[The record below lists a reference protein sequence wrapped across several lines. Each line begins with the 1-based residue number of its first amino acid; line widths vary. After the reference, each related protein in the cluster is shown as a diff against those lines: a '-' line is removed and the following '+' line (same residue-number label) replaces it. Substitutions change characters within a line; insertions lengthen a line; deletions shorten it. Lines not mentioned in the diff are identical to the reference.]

1 LDRPLDPWGGAWEA
15 AQDERA
21 SDALARLGAAA
32 PQFFA
37 DAELVGARSVDLRF
51 YADHR
56 LLELEIERGS
66 VPERAFALHGTE
78 RTRWLNGDSAPIHET
93 NADEALGLTDDT
105 VEDYLRFFLYFVR
118 GESGPFVLVES
129 PDQIAAADASAL
141 RITPL
146 TMRERDADDRWVLEG
161 SIAFDGGLFLA
172 TLAVAPDGLV
182 EMVDDQP
189 IGSLENVSVPE
200 YAALDL
206 LTGASPDEP
215 VALPGD
221 REVTEAIVSVLLEDA
236 LREELSSESNVLLR
250 HFNSETGSGGPIE
263 RLTELMSS
271 SKPVIIVESDLPFVE
286 DIVAG
291 LIDGSQ
297 ALTGGEVSRASVNP
311 GDELRCVVSHEN
323 TMVKLHLVSLHA
335 YRGVYD
341 VERTAH
347 ELALGDAAVLIGCE
361 RRSDVPEPLRRIAD
375 LELTFPRIDRK
386 RFARIFERVFRV
398 KPSPGWD
405 APGADWTR
413 YLVPADFHMPR
424 RLGFDAAQALEV
436 LKGRVEQRLEQVTPE
451 IGPRLS
457 ELHGLGEARQICEDI
472 VADIH
477 AAQAGRI
484 DWSAVDKGLLLVGAP
499 GTGKTTLARA
509 LAKECGIKFVVA
521 SAAGWQSAGYLDS
534 HLRAMRS
541 DFTEAR
547 RYAPAILFIDE
558 IDGIGSREQLSGE
571 NAGYHTQVINALL
584 EQIQGI
590 NTVDPVI
597 VIGATNY
604 PEKVDPALRR
614 SGRLDQVVE
623 LPLPNV
629 ASLEQIFGYYLEPYR
644 ADNQVG
650 KGVKTRA
657 LAELSFGL
665 TGADVERFVRG
676 AARRARRAN
685 RKIRQDDLI
694 AEVTGRPRRPDSAP
708 RLGKE
713 EMRRV
718 AVHEAGHTLARL
730 TSSTGGDDLAF
741 VTIVPRMDGSLGFV
755 AAVPSEASVLSR
767 RQMLEE
773 LETVLGGRA
782 AEEIVFGADE
792 ISTGAGGPS
801 RSSDLAVATRMAEQ
815 IVCRSGLGDNGALMW
830 TEQPTP
836 AQQKEIGELL
846 GRAYESVVD
855 RLETNRELLDE
866 VVDVLVE
873 KQELGGADLRELLV
887 ASINSSKSLAL
898 QPLG

>member
-1 LDRPLDPWGGAWEA
+1 LDRPLDPWGGAWEPA
-15 AQDERA
+15 PDEQA
-21 SDALARLGAAA
+21 SAALARLTAES
-32 PQFFA
+32 PQAFEDSA
-37 DAELVGARSVDLRF
+37 IVGARWALLPF
-51 YADHR
+51 YENYR
-56 LLELEIERGS
+56 LLELQLDGKS
-66 VPERAFALHGTE
+66 AFVLHGAE
-78 RTRWLNGDSAPIHET
+78 HTRWLNGDSAPIHDT
-93 NADEALGLTDDT
+93 NDAESLQLSDGT
-105 VEDYLRFFLYFVR
+105 VEAYLRFFLYFVR
-118 GESGPFVLVES
+118 GEAGAFVLVEDEA
-129 PDQIAAADASAL
+129 PL
-141 RITPL
+141 RAGPK
-146 TMRERDADDRWVLEG
+146 DDRGRWTFEG
-161 SIAFDGGLFLA
+161 SVAYDGGLFRA
-172 TLAVAPDGLV
+172 TFAVEPDGLV
-182 EMVDDQP
+182 EMVDD
-189 IGSLENVSVPE
+189 
-200 YAALDL
+200 
-206 LTGASPDEP
+206 EP
-215 VALPGD
+215 VAPIEPGAVTEYASLEPAETSAEPVQFPGD
-221 REVTEAIVSVLLEDA
+221 REVTEAIVAVLLEDA
-236 LREELSSESNVLLR
+236 LRGSERNALLQ
-250 HFNSETGSGGPIE
+250 HFNAQTGTDKPLE
-263 RLTELMSS
+263 RLAALVASS
-271 SKPVIIVESDLPFVE
+271 MPVVIVESDLPFVE

-291 LIDGSQ
+291 LLDGPNG
-297 ALTGGEVSRASVNP
+297 ALAGGAVARASVNP
-311 GDELRCVVSHEN
+311 GDELRCVVAYEN
-323 TMVKLHLVSLHA
+323 PATRLHLVSLHA

-347 ELALGDAAVLIGCE
+347 ELALGDAAVVIGCE
-361 RRSDVPEPLRRIAD
+361 RVSDVPEPLRRISD
-375 LELTFPRIDRK
+375 LKLTLPRIDRA
-386 RFARIFERVFRV
+386 RFARIFERVFRA
-398 KPSPGWD
+398 KPPAGWD

-413 YLVPADFHMPR
+413 YLVPADFHMPS
-424 RLGFDAAQALEV
+424 RLSLSASEAVTFLR
-436 LKGRVEQRLEQVTPE
+436 GRVESRLAQVTPDV
-451 IGPRLS
+451 GPKLS

-472 VADIH
+472 VADIR
-477 AAQAGRI
+477 AAQAGSI
-484 DWSAVDKGLLLVGAP
+484 EWSAVDKGMLLVGAP

-534 HLRAMRS
+534 HLRAMRA

-629 ASLEQIFGYYLEPYR
+629 ASLEQIYEYYLEPYR
-644 ADNQVG
+644 DENEVG

-657 LAELSFGL
+657 LAELTFGL

-676 AARRARRAN
+676 AARRARRAGK
-685 RKIRQDDLI
+685 KIRQDDLI

-718 AVHEAGHTLARL
+718 AVHEAGHAVARL

-755 AAVPSEASVLSR
+755 AKVPSDANILSR
-767 RQMLEE
+767 RALLEE

-782 AEEIVFGADE
+782 AEEILFGEDDV
-792 ISTGAGGPS
+792 STGAGGPS
-801 RSSDLAVATRMAEQ
+801 RTSDLAVATRMAEQ

-830 TEQPTP
+830 TEAPTP
-836 AQQKEIGELL
+836 AQQKEMAELL
-846 GRAYESVVD
+846 REAYDRVVA
-855 RLETNRELLDE
+855 RLEEHRALLAE

-873 KQELGGADLRELLV
+873 KQELGGLELRQLV
-887 ASINSSKSLAL
+887 AREGPTLTTAGFQL
-898 QPLG
+898 VE